1 MVQASDLRDSD
12 DVSITRRGRGA
23 RDRRV
28 LRQSQMRSGLVVVD
42 QVGVQDATQVPLVE
56 NDNVIQ
62 ALSTDRAD
70 YPLNVPVLPR

>member
-12 DVSITRRGRGA
+12 DVSITRWGRGA

-28 LRQSQMRSGLVVVD
+28 LRQSQMSSGLVVVN